1 MAFVHAAEQPTR
13 KSTHCGTAASQPLAT
28 IKTTDEKT
36 QTDNLDF
43 SYLFY
48 WIDFVLAIYK
58 IK

>member
-1 MAFVHAAEQPTR
+1 MPPNSQR
-13 KSTHCGTAASQPLAT
+13 ASQPLAT